1 MNTAVAARDDVLTLL
16 CFRREMA
23 AGSGAAGRDLYEF
36 LVDAE
41 LQHYYNGLRN
51 DLKVT
56 SNHRRMQLLN
66 HCCDGDLVIQLI
78 H

>member
-1 MNTAVAARDDVLTLL
+1 MDFKFNVNVAAARDDDDDDDDVVV

-56 SNHRRMQLLN
+56 AAAAAGEPLL
-66 HCCDGDLVIQLI
+66 
-78 H
+78 

>member
-1 MNTAVAARDDVLTLL
+1 MDFKFNVNVTAARDDDADVVV

-56 SNHRRMQLLN
+56 TAAAGEPL
-66 HCCDGDLVIQLI
+66 
-78 H
+78 